1 MAAPTSEST
10 ARRMGSQAGGVL
22 AAYPR
27 LDVLV
32 NNADRFWATR
42 RVTADGLQHTL
53 AVNHL
58 TPFLLTGRL
67 EASAPARIV
76 TFSSRRPH
84 HREAR
89 RRRPAPRSTW
99 PSAVLR
105 RA

>member
-1 MAAPTSEST
+1 
-10 ARRMGSQAGGVL
+10 MGGEAGVVL

-32 NNADRFWATR
+32 TNAGGFWATR

-76 TFSSRRPH
+76 IVSSGAHATGKLDVGDLHLDLPGLL
-84 HREAR
+84 
-89 RRRPAPRSTW
+89 
-99 PSAVLR
+99 PS
-105 RA
+105 